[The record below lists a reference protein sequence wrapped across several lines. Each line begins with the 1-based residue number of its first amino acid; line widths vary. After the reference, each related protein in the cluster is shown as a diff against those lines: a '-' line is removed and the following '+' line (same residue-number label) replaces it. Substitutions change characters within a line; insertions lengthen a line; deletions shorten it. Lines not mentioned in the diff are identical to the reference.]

1 MPPGRARRL
10 TGRHPGKLVATR
22 ARCVLTEARTTATQQ
37 HCRRVLNEH
46 PELQTCPRQHALPS
60 FMPMTD
66 SSTAPLPRDAHSD
79 LRAEV
84 ADQAARLIAD
94 GGIRFSGDI
103 ARALAAGASEP
114 GRARQD
120 PPRNAS
126 RADDERERTSR
137 HLDNNSSE
145 K

>member
-1 MPPGRARRL
+1 MYVHPTILAAATSPMTRRPAWRSPLCPCGDIVRDQATGSTVMPPGRARRL

-66 SSTAPLPRDAHSD
+66 SSTAPLPSDAHSD

-94 GGIRFSGDI
+94 GG
-103 ARALAAGASEP
+103 
-114 GRARQD
+114 
-120 PPRNAS
+120 
-126 RADDERERTSR
+126 
-137 HLDNNSSE
+137 LD
-145 K
+145 